1 MLPARPKTSTLRRRL
16 RLAALSGLALCLIN
30 SSPANATGII
40 RDAET
45 EALLRDYAK
54 PIFNAAGLGAQG
66 IKIHVVNDRAFN
78 AFVVDGH
85 NMFIHAGLIMS
96 ATTPNQVIGV
106 IAHECGHIAGGHLAR
121 LRAQVARAQSAAL
134 MLQLL
139 GLAAVAAG
147 AATGSSSLGQVG
159 MGGAMGGGDAAM
171 RSVLAYQRNEES
183 SADQAG
189 ATFLNATKQSGRGM
203 LESFEQLATK
213 TIGVG
218 GINPYLQSHPMPQER
233 MVQLRQ
239 IVTSSPYYDNRDP
252 PALQLRHDLVKAKLF
267 GFLDTPE
274 TVFNR
279 YPQSDQSLQAAYA
292 RAIATYRKSGVQAAM
307 PQLDALIASN
317 PDWPFFY
324 EIKGQ
329 FLFESGRG
337 AEAVA
342 PLREAVRLA
351 PDAPLIQIMLAQ
363 ALLGVPGQANVDD
376 AIANLRTALAN
387 ETTSSMGY
395 RQLAAAY
402 ARKADSVKGQAR
414 QQFLAQAELA
424 SAEAYFYEGQLRLA
438 KEQAKRA
445 KAGLANGSPNWIK
458 ADDILTF
465 QIPTTN

>member
-1 MLPARPKTSTLRRRL
+1 
-16 RLAALSGLALCLIN
+16 
-30 SSPANATGII
+30 
-40 RDAET
+40 
-45 EALLRDYAK
+45 
-54 PIFNAAGLGAQG
+54 
-66 IKIHVVNDRAFN
+66 
-78 AFVVDGH
+78 
-85 NMFIHAGLIMS
+85 
-96 ATTPNQVIGV
+96 
-106 IAHECGHIAGGHLAR
+106 
-121 LRAQVARAQSAAL
+121 
-134 MLQLL
+134 
-139 GLAAVAAG
+139 
-147 AATGSSSLGQVG
+147 
-159 MGGAMGGGDAAM
+159 
-171 RSVLAYQRNEES
+171 
-183 SADQAG
+183 
-189 ATFLNATKQSGRGM
+189 
-203 LESFEQLATK
+203 
-213 TIGVG
+213 
-218 GINPYLQSHPMPQER
+218 
-233 MVQLRQ
+233 
-239 IVTSSPYYDNRDP
+239 
-252 PALQLRHDLVKAKLF
+252 
-267 GFLDTPE
+267 
-274 TVFNR
+274 
-279 YPQSDQSLQAAYA
+279 LQAAYA

-395 RQLAAAY
+395 RQLAAAF

>member
-1 MLPARPKTSTLRRRL
+1 
-16 RLAALSGLALCLIN
+16 
-30 SSPANATGII
+30 
-40 RDAET
+40 
-45 EALLRDYAK
+45 
-54 PIFNAAGLGAQG
+54 
-66 IKIHVVNDRAFN
+66 
-78 AFVVDGH
+78 
-85 NMFIHAGLIMS
+85 
-96 ATTPNQVIGV
+96 
-106 IAHECGHIAGGHLAR
+106 
-121 LRAQVARAQSAAL
+121 
-134 MLQLL
+134 
-139 GLAAVAAG
+139 
-147 AATGSSSLGQVG
+147 
-159 MGGAMGGGDAAM
+159 MGGGDAAL

-189 ATFLNATKQSGRGM
+189 ASFLNATKQSGRGM

-213 TIGVG
+213 TMGVV

-233 MVQLRQ
+233 LAQLRR
-239 IVTSSPYYDNRDP
+239 IVTSSPYYENRDP

-279 YPQSDQSLQAAYA
+279 YPQTDQSLQAAYA

-317 PDWPFFY
+317 PEWPFFY

-363 ALLGVPGQANVDD
+363 ALLGTPGQANVDD
-376 AIANLRTALAN
+376 AIANLRTALTN

-402 ARKADSVKGQAR
+402 ARKADTVKGQAR

-445 KAGLANGSPNWIK
+445 KVGLANGSPNWIK

-465 QIPTTN
+465 QVPTTN